1 MAQSNSIDVDTG
13 GIVVAISTVVLV
25 VAAFLA
31 WATAS
36 ALGQT
41 GSINGIGLFSDGS
54 PIFNGVVTVLLGLVA
69 TVLVLAAP
77 DNEGATIVAAVLG
90 GLVVL
95 IALAFVVVPETA
107 FGGGIGG
114 AIGAEIAN
122 PGIGVFLTILGG
134 IGVLAGAA
142 YSYTTE

>member
-1 MAQSNSIDVDTG
+1 MAQSNSIGVDTG
-13 GIVVAISTVVLV
+13 GIVVAVSTVVLV

-31 WATAS
+31 WATAE

-41 GSINGIGLFSDGS
+41 GSVNGIDLLDSS
-54 PIFNGVVTVLLGLVA
+54 PIFNGAVTILLGVVA

-77 DNEGATIVAAVLG
+77 DNEGATIIAAVLG

-95 IALAFVVVPETA
+95 IGLAFVVVPETA

-114 AIGAEIAN
+114 AIGAEIAD
-122 PGIGVFLTILGG
+122 PGIGVFVTILAG
-134 IGVLAGAA
+134 IGVLAGGV
-142 YSYTTE
+142 YSYAN

>member
-1 MAQSNSIDVDTG
+1 MAQTNAVGVGTG

-25 VAAFLA
+25 VATVLA

-41 GSINGIGLFSDGS
+41 GSINGIDLFTDGS

-77 DNEGATIVAAVLG
+77 DNEGATIGAAVLG
-90 GLVVL
+90 LLVLL
-95 IALAFVVVPETA
+95 IGLAFVAAPQTA
-107 FGGGIGG
+107 YGDFLGG
-114 AIGAEIAN
+114 AVDFGLVET
-122 PGIGVFLTILGG
+122 GIGVYLTILGG
-134 IGVLAGAA
+134 IGVLAGGV
-142 YSYTTE
+142 YSYAN